1 MGVWP
6 IPQDDIL
13 YLRGWWHILVPLGPY
28 PLATTAFGRFGVCAF
43 GGLQQDAT
51 GAMCAWLCRSDGAVW
66 TGGIAGTV
74 IVIPLLTISRRVVE
88 KNADGATHGSD
99 GSSSLENRQRMAD
112 KQPIGNC

>member
-6 IPQDDIL
+6 IPRDDIL
-13 YLRGWWHILVPLGPY
+13 SLLGSWHIPVPLGPY
-28 PLATTAFGRFGVCAF
+28 PHATTAFGRFGVCAF

-51 GAMCAWLCRSDGAVW
+51 GAMSAWLCR
-66 TGGIAGTV
+66 
-74 IVIPLLTISRRVVE
+74 
-88 KNADGATHGSD
+88 SD